1 MKPPRVILLAAG
13 QGSRLGELT
22 RERPKCLMPI
32 HGEALL
38 MRLVRQLWERGFEE
52 IIVVV
57 GHMRERIVTEFAT
70 SGYPV
75 KFVHNPLFATDTNIK
90 SLLLGLES
98 RDDPALVIEADVVF
112 EDGAMD
118 AMAEVATE
126 HRSLWFTRGEFQ
138 SWQMGGIL
146 RAGPDQQVQEIL
158 YVPSYESRFADYKKL
173 LGVLLVGPGEMPRY
187 HQLLR
192 DAAARSMAQYFMMP
206 WIQNLAGLPCREC
219 DLSRWRTASFN
230 TPDEYNR
237 CLELFAPD
245 EQNVYGH

>member
-1 MKPPRVILLAAG
+1 MKSPRAILLAAG

-32 HGEALL
+32 NGEPLL
-38 MRLVRQLWERGFEE
+38 IRLVRQLRERGFEE
-52 IIVVV
+52 IVVV
-57 GHMRERIVTEFAT
+57 IGHMRERIVAEFAAT
-70 SGYPV
+70 GYPV
-75 KFVHNPLFATDTNIK
+75 RFVHNPLFATDTNIK

-98 RDDPALVIEADVVF
+98 RDDPALVVEADVVF
-112 EDGAMD
+112 DDAAMD
-118 AMAEVATE
+118 AMAKVASE
-126 HRSLWFTRGEFQ
+126 HHSLWFTRGEFQ

-146 RAGPDQQVQEIL
+146 RAGPDQQVEEIL
-158 YVPSYESRFADYKKL
+158 YVLGYESQFANHKKL
-173 LGVLLVGPGEMPRY
+173 LGVLLVGAGEMPGY

-206 WIQNLAGLPCREC
+206 WIQNLKNLPCREC
-219 DLSRWRTASFN
+219 DLGRWRTASFN

-237 CLELFAPD
+237 CRELFASA